1 MMKTIHTLSD
11 VVDSGLCCGC
21 GACLAHCG
29 KSAVSL
35 INDEKSGIR
44 PLFADGGCGDCGE
57 CLSFCPG
64 AVLKYRMLLDGY
76 PGKYHPLIGPYLEVW
91 DGYAEDDDTRRMA
104 SSGGA
109 LSALSLYCLEKE
121 GMELVLHTSMDKS
134 EPWRNRTVPSRS
146 RKEILENAGSRYAPS
161 SPCDALGMIEK
172 SERSSV
178 FIGKPCD
185 AAAVYSMRR
194 VNKKLDDRLGLV
206 LSFFCAGPPATKA
219 TLDLLQREGVGRE
232 AVNSIQYRGNG
243 WPGLFSVRY
252 DRNQAEKTLTYKQ
265 AWGYLASHR
274 RPFRCSVCPD
284 GMGEFADIS
293 CGDAWHN
300 YKDNGDPGQST
311 IIVRTLR
318 GKEILSKA
326 VAAGYLKVHA
336 SDPERVLSAQGL
348 QKRKKELY
356 GRLLAMA
363 LTALPRPDYDGFP
376 AKELWQD
383 NPLPVKIRT
392 LAGTVRRIITRHYMK
407 KVDL

>member
-1 MMKTIHTLSD
+1 MARTIHTLSD
-11 VVDSGLCCGC
+11 VVDAGLCCGC
-21 GACLAHCG
+21 GACLSHCG
-29 KSAVSL
+29 KAAVSL
-35 INDEKSGIR
+35 VNDEASGIR
-44 PLFADGGCGDCGE
+44 PVFVGGGCGDCTE

-64 AVLKYRMLLDGY
+64 SVLDYRGLLDKY
-76 PGKYHPLIGPYLEVW
+76 PGKYHPLIGPYLEIW
-91 DGYAEDDDTRRMA
+91 DGYSADDDSRRKA

-121 GMELVLHTSMDKS
+121 NMESVLHTGMDRSK
-134 EPWRNRTVPSRS
+134 PWLNRSVRS
-146 RKEILENAGSRYAPS
+146 KTREEILENAGSRYAPS
-161 SPCDALGMIEK
+161 SPCDALSLIEIG
-172 SERSSV
+172 ERPSV

-194 VNKKLDDRLGLV
+194 INKKLDDRLGLV

-219 TLDLLQREGVGRE
+219 TLDLLQREGVARE
-232 AVNSIQYRGNG
+232 AVNSIHYRGNG

-252 DRNQAEKTLTYKQ
+252 DSNQAEKTLTYKQ

-274 RPFRCSVCPD
+274 RPFRCSICPD

-311 IIVRTLR
+311 IIVRTSR
-318 GKEILSKA
+318 GREILERA
-326 VAAGYLKVHA
+326 VAAGYLRVQA

-348 QKRKKELY
+348 QKRKNELH

-363 LTALPRPDYDGFP
+363 MTALPRPNYNGFP
-376 AKELWQD
+376 SAELWRD
-383 NPLPVKIRT
+383 NPLSVKFRT